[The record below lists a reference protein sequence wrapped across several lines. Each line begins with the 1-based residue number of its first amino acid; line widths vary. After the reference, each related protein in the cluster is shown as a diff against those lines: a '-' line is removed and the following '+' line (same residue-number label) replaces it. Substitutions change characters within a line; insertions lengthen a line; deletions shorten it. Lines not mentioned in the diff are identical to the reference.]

1 MILPKD
7 LSKSIKEKMKD
18 NLIFNAL
25 ENEEIRVKNTY
36 NLIASENLPSKEQ
49 LKALGH
55 MINFK
60 YTEGKVGRRFYQG
73 NINTDKIE
81 KECIERAKKLFKCK
95 VANVQPLSGAV
106 MNIALISRILKPND
120 KILAMSLKDG
130 GHLTHGSE
138 VNFIGKNYN
147 VIPYGVNENGF
158 LDYEE
163 IERMAIKFK
172 PKLIISGATNYS
184 RKINFQKFSRIAQF
198 VKAYHLA
205 DISHIAG
212 LCVTGFHQ
220 SPIKYADFVTTTTH
234 KTLRSVRSGIIL
246 SNKLQYKN
254 LIDNSIFPHF
264 QGGTHPNI
272 IAAKAI
278 GFKEA
283 MKPSFKNYI
292 RKVLE
297 NTKYLCEELKKR
309 YFNIVSNGTDNHMFC
324 IDLKNKGMD
333 GRTFAEK
340 LESKGVIVNAN
351 TIPGDTGTPW
361 RPKGIRIGLALETT
375 KGITKKQINDIVRIM
390 EEIR

>member
-1 MILPKD
+1 M
-7 LSKSIKEKMKD
+7 ED
-18 NLIFNAL
+18 NLIFNVL
-25 ENEEIRVKNTY
+25 KNEEIRVNNTF
-36 NLIASENLPSKEQ
+36 NLIASENLPSKGQ
-49 LKALGH
+49 LEALGH

-60 YTEGKVGRRFYQG
+60 YTEGKVGKRFYQG

-95 VANVQPLSGAV
+95 VANVQPLSGSI

-120 KILAMSLKDG
+120 KILAMNLNDG
-130 GHLTHGSE
+130 PHLSHASE

-147 VIPYGVNENGF
+147 VKYYGVDKDGL
-158 LDYEE
+158 LDYKE
-163 IERMAIKFK
+163 IAKIAIKFK

-184 RKINFQKFSRIAQF
+184 RKINFKKFGKIAQF
-198 VKAYHLA
+198 VKAYHLV
-205 DISHIAG
+205 DMSHIAG

-246 SNKLQYKN
+246 SNNIKYKN
-254 LIDNSIFPHF
+254 LIDNCIFPHF

-283 MKPSFKNYI
+283 MKPSFRTYI
-292 RKVLE
+292 KKVLE
-297 NTKYLCEELKKR
+297 NTKYMCEELKKR
-309 YFNIVSNGTDNHMFC
+309 SFKIVSNGTNNHMFC
-324 IDLKNKGMD
+324 IDLKNKEID

-340 LESKGVIVNAN
+340 LEEKGIVVNAN
-351 TIPGDTGTPW
+351 PIPNDTGTPW
-361 RPKGIRIGLALETT
+361 RPDGVRIGLALETT
-375 KGITKKQINDIVRIM
+375 KGITKKQIGYIAEIM
-390 EEIR
+390 GKLVK